1 MTQQQREK
9 LQYITGVLNGLSYLL
24 ESNAAAD
31 ALCDIVEDLDKLMHD
46 DKEDE

>member
-1 MTQQQREK
+1 MTKEQREK

-24 ESNAAAD
+24 ENSAAD
-31 ALCDIVEDLDKLMHD
+31 ALCDIVEDLDKLMAD